1 MTRHSVTI
9 STIILGSSSVF
20 SYLLGLLRD
29 RLLASHFGAGSALDI
44 FNSAFLIPDLINNL
58 FAAALTTAFI
68 PVLTSAFTTQGEKAG
83 WAILNRAL
91 QLLSTIILVSCGIC
105 WLLMPWLV
113 HGIAPGFSETER
125 ATLLVAARWMLL
137 SPVLLS
143 LSTVFGSGLQTKQ
156 RFISYAVS
164 PVLYNLGI
172 VVGIIFFAPQFGI
185 IGVVWGVGLG
195 AGLHMLVR
203 LFELKFSGWGVTPFT
218 SYQGILR
225 DPDIRHTIVLMLPR
239 IVGLLAVQANLWVYN
254 AMASG
259 LDDGSIA
266 VFNFARNF
274 QSLPVSLFGI
284 ALATAIFP
292 KLAQH
297 FAEANHAQLQSDS
310 QRGLQQLIWLTVP
323 AMFGM
328 MLLAQPLVSTF
339 LGSGK
344 FDHTAVLATSTTLVI
359 FALSIPFESCLHVLA
374 RMFYAQHN
382 TKTPVKIA
390 VVASVIN
397 VVVCLLTVPYLGVI
411 GLALGFVITTMSQV
425 IGLRL
430 ALHTK
435 LNILG
440 SIGRAVLRSIP
451 MVGVVILVL
460 MFVPQAH
467 WQLLLGSS
475 AGAIVYIGLAKWI

>member
-1 MTRHSVTI
+1 MTRRSVTA
-9 STIILGSSSVF
+9 SAIILASSSIF

-68 PVLTSAFTTQGEKAG
+68 PVLTSAFTKQGETAG

-91 QLLSTIILVSCGIC
+91 QLLSTTILVSCGLA
-105 WLLMPWLV
+105 WLFMPWLV

-156 RFISYAVS
+156 RFISYALS

-172 VVGIIFFAPQFGI
+172 VIGIIFLAPSYGI

-195 AGLHMLVR
+195 AGLHMLAR
-203 LFELKFSGWGVTPFT
+203 LIELIFSGWKVSPPS
-218 SYQGILR
+218 SYQSILK
-225 DPDIRHTIVLMLPR
+225 DPDIRHTIALMLPR
-239 IVGLLAVQANLWVYN
+239 VVGLVAVQANLWVYN

-259 LDDGSIA
+259 LDTGSIA

-284 ALATAIFP
+284 ALATALFP

-297 FAEANHAQLQSDS
+297 FAEAKHEQLQSDS

-328 MLLAQPLVSTF
+328 MLLAQPLIKTF

-344 FDHTAVLATSTTLVI
+344 FDQAAVIATSTTLVM
-359 FALSIPFESCLHVLA
+359 FALSIPFESCLHILA

-390 VVASVIN
+390 VMASVIN
-397 VVVCLLTVPYLGVI
+397 VVVCLIAVPYLGVV
-411 GLALGFVITTMSQV
+411 GLALGFVLTTVSQV
-425 IGLRL
+425 IGLWWS
-430 ALHTK
+430 LHIK
-435 LNILG
+435 MDVFG
-440 SIGRAVLRSIP
+440 SIGRALVRSIP
-451 MVGVVILVL
+451 MVGAVALVL
-460 MFVPQAH
+460 IFVPQAH
-467 WQLLLGSS
+467 FQLLLGSA
-475 AGAIVYIGLAKWI
+475 AGAIVYVGLAKWI